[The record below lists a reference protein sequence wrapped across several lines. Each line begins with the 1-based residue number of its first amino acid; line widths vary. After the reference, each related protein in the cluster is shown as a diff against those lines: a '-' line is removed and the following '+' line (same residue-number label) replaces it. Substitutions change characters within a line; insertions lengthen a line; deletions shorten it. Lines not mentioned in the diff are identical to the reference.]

1 MALRA
6 AEPRD
11 ATAWQALLEGSEA
24 GDFLHDWEWAPVAAF
39 DGQPQR
45 RFVLDEPA
53 SGPVALVA
61 AQERRIGLGRSFWYV
76 PHGPVMDYAHPSARA
91 RLGAIVDG
99 LRAAARSERAIAVRL
114 EPRLAAGTAA
124 LAHFESVGLRRI
136 EGHLQVGHTR
146 MVDLGSDEAM
156 LAALDKDTRYSV
168 RRAERE
174 GVRVT
179 TTGDPA
185 DESAIDALYDLSAV
199 TQQRAGFP
207 LRPRERFRI
216 CWQALAG
223 AGRAWIMQAHHEERL
238 RAAAMLIREGAQ
250 SFYFLA
256 GSLRE
261 EPGERKVFASHALQW
276 ALMRHARDEGARR
289 HDLWGIAPPAAGPD
303 HPWAGVGLF
312 KKGFGGEPVAWAG
325 MWDLVVDP
333 LAYRL
338 REAAQPLLGA
348 ARKVGRR

>member
-1 MALRA
+1 MHLRP
-6 AEPRD
+6 AEEADGP
-11 ATAWQALLEGSEA
+11 AWQSLLEASTT
-24 GDFLHDWEWAPVAAF
+24 GDFLHDWEWAAVTAF

-45 RFVLDEPA
+45 RFLLEEDGRVTGIA
-53 SGPVALVA
+53 A
-61 AQERRIGLGRSFWYV
+61 AQVRRIGRGRSFWYV
-76 PHGPVMDYAHPSARA
+76 PHGPVMDFDGHSARD
-91 RLGAIVDG
+91 RVQAIIGG
-99 LRAAARSERAIAVRL
+99 LHAAARADGAIAVRV
-114 EPRLAAGTAA
+114 EPRLPAGSPA
-124 LAHFESVGLRRI
+124 LAHFAAVGLRPV

-146 MVDLGSDEAM
+146 ILELGPDDEM
-156 LAALDKDTRYSV
+156 LARLDKDTRYSV

-174 GVRVT
+174 GVQVST
-179 TTGDPA
+179 SGDPDDQA
-185 DESAIDALYDLSAV
+185 AIDALYELSAI

-207 LRPRERFRI
+207 LRPRERFHIAWRV
-216 CWQALAG
+216 LAG
-223 AGRAWIMQAHHEERL
+223 AGRAWIMQASHDGRML
-238 RAAAMLIREGAQ
+238 ASAMLIREGVQ

-276 ALMRHARDEGARR
+276 ALMRHARDHGARR
-289 HDLWGIAPPAAGPD
+289 HDLWGIAPPDSGPD

-338 REAAQPLLGA
+338 RELAQPLLGM
-348 ARKVGRR
+348 ARRLTRR